1 VGILFID
8 LDRFKDVNDTMG
20 HHAGDDLLGQVTS
33 RLCSALRATATLARI
48 GGDEFVVL
56 VPEIY
61 GVADAIALATRIR
74 ACLTEPFAIE
84 DRPVVMTCS
93 VGVAVGHGHEADFES
108 LLQRADGAMYDAK
121 GLGRDTF
128 VVDSPAL
135 TETWRRS
142 VAMSSDLHH
151 AIDRNELTIS
161 YPTPD
166 PARHR
171 RIVGVEALVRW
182 QHPALGTIGPDVF
195 VVIDR
200 WVRRTA
206 FAQVRSWLDA
216 GLEPVRIAV
225 NLSTR
230 DLRDPN
236 LPEKLTA
243 QIEESG

>member
-1 VGILFID
+1 
-8 LDRFKDVNDTMG
+8 M
-20 HHAGDDLLGQVTS
+20 
-33 RLCSALRATATLARI
+33 
-48 GGDEFVVL
+48 L

-135 TETWRRS
+135 TETRRRR

-161 YPTPD
+161 YQPQIRLDTGGSSESKPSFDGSTPRS
-166 PARHR
+166 ARSAPMSSWSSTGGSGGLRSR
-171 RIVGVEALVRW
+171 R
-182 QHPALGTIGPDVF
+182 F
-195 VVIDR
+195 DR
-200 WVRRTA
+200 GSTQVWNPSGSRSTSRRVTYA
-206 FAQVRSWLDA
+206 IRTFQRS
-216 GLEPVRIAV
+216 
-225 NLSTR
+225 
-230 DLRDPN
+230 
-236 LPEKLTA
+236 
-243 QIEESG
+243 